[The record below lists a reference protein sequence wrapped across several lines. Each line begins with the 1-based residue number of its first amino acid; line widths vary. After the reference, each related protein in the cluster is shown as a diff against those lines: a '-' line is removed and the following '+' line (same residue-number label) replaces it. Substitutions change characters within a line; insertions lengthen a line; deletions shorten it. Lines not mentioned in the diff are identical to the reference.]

1 MDTHMSEL
9 RPIVFWGDSLDSLR
23 RFPEIARRRVGHQL
37 DMVQRGYEPN
47 DWKPMN
53 SVGAGVREIRVRDEH
68 GTFRVIYV
76 TKFGDTVFVLHCFQ
90 KKTHSKDEHRRP
102 GDGDAEIQGTSKG
115 ALTMSTRFASV
126 WDAIEDTPALA
137 ENMRLRSSLMIA
149 LKEHITQEGLSQ
161 SQAAKKFGV
170 TQPRISDLIRGRI
183 DLFAID
189 TLVNMLATAGMHVEL
204 HIGKAA

>member
-1 MDTHMSEL
+1 
-9 RPIVFWGDSLDSLR
+9 
-23 RFPEIARRRVGHQL
+23 
-37 DMVQRGYEPN
+37 
-47 DWKPMN
+47 
-53 SVGAGVREIRVRDEH
+53 
-68 GTFRVIYV
+68 
-76 TKFGDTVFVLHCFQ
+76 
-90 KKTHSKDEHRRP
+90 
-102 GDGDAEIQGTSKG
+102 
-115 ALTMSTRFASV
+115 MSTRFDSV

-137 ENMRLRSSLMIA
+137 ENMKLRSSLMIA

-204 HIGKAA
+204 HIGNAA